1 VGLISHVGASGA
13 LGSTLDGILDT
24 LLAKPADALR
34 ATQRLLR
41 HGERDELL
49 KRMRLEGAA
58 FSERLASAEVKE
70 AIAAFFEKRKPDYS
84 RSD

>member
-1 VGLISHVGASGA
+1 
-13 LGSTLDGILDT
+13 
-24 LLAKPADALR
+24 
-34 ATQRLLR
+34 
-41 HGERDELL
+41 
-49 KRMRLEGAA
+49 MRLEGAV